1 MSSSTTISGPP
12 GCRGPTQS
20 AACDQ
25 VDCVRY
31 LIAVLTRVVPS
42 TRITSA
48 GRSAATSRRWSVG
61 KPMDA
66 DRPGLV
72 RKRASA
78 RPMACLIMSSSR
90 CKNVAVSATQ
100 SEQLQQGMVVNI
112 RKILLL
118 LVVLLGIVAFFAFG
132 LDRYFSL
139 AFLKESQAS
148 LAALREQQPLQLALG
163 YFLVYIAV
171 TALSLPGATIVTL
184 AGGAIF
190 GLGWGLLIVSFA
202 SSIGATLAFLTA
214 RFLLRDSVQAR
225 FGQRLA
231 EMDKGI
237 QKDGAFY
244 LFTLRLIPV
253 VPFFVINLL
262 MGLTQM
268 KAWTF
273 YWVSQLGMLAGT
285 AVYVNAGTQL
295 GQLDSLQG
303 ILSPGL
309 LGSFVLLGLF
319 PLIARRVVEVVQR
332 RKVYARWA
340 SVRPAKFD
348 RNLIVIGAGAGGLVS
363 AYIAAAVKAK
373 VTLIEAHKMGGD
385 CLNYGCVPS
394 KALIKS
400 ATLAHQMRHAS
411 NYGLSDASPAFSF
424 KAVMQR
430 IHDVIKAIEPHDSVE
445 RYTGLGVEVL
455 QGYAKLVNPWT
466 VEIAQSG
473 GGTQTL
479 TARSIVI
486 AAGARPFVPPLPGME
501 EVGYVT
507 SDTMWNAFAKLDEV
521 PKRLVVL
528 GGGPIGC
535 ELAQAF
541 ARLGAQVTLVEMA
554 PRIMLR
560 EDAEV
565 SALAQA
571 SLAADGV
578 AVLTGHK
585 ALRCELVD
593 GEKILVVEHEGAEKR
608 IPFDQLICA
617 VGRVARLQGYGLE
630 DLGIPTNKTVETN
643 EYLQTLYPNIYAAGD
658 VAGPYQFT
666 HVAAHQAWY
675 AAVNALFGDFKKFK
689 ADYSVIP
696 WATFIDPEV
705 ARVGLNEQDA
715 KEKKIPYEVTKY
727 GIDDLDRA
735 IADSEAHGFVKVLTV
750 PGKDKILGVT
760 IVGTHA
766 GDLLAEYVLAMKHGL
781 GLNKILGT
789 IHTYPTLAE
798 ANKYAAGEW
807 KRAHAPQQLLAWVA
821 KFHTWRRG

>member
-1 MSSSTTISGPP
+1 MN
-12 GCRGPTQS
+12 
-20 AACDQ
+20 
-25 VDCVRY
+25 
-31 LIAVLTRVVPS
+31 L
-42 TRITSA
+42 
-48 GRSAATSRRWSVG
+48 
-61 KPMDA
+61 
-66 DRPGLV
+66 
-72 RKRASA
+72 RK
-78 RPMACLIMSSSR
+78 
-90 CKNVAVSATQ
+90 
-100 SEQLQQGMVVNI
+100 
-112 RKILLL
+112 LLL
-118 LVVLLGIVAFFAFG
+118 LVAVLVGVAAFFAFDLG
-132 LDRYFSL
+132 RFFSL
-139 AFLKESQAS
+139 DFLKQSQARF
-148 LAALREQQPLQLALG
+148 AELRSQQPLALAAG
-163 YFLVYIAV
+163 YFLIYVAV

-214 RFLLRDSVQAR
+214 RFLLRDSVQSR

-231 EMDKGI
+231 EVDKGI

-262 MGLTQM
+262 MGLTTM

-295 GQLDSLQG
+295 GQLESLQG

-319 PLIARRVVEVVQR
+319 PLIARRIVEAVQK

-340 SVRPAKFD
+340 GVRPKTFD

-400 ATLAHQMRHAS
+400 AKLAHQMRHGS
-411 NYGLSDASPAFSF
+411 HYGLNDATPTFSF
-424 KAVMQR
+424 KSVMQR

-466 VEIAQSG
+466 VEIALNG
-473 GGTQTL
+473 GGTQRL

-486 AAGARPFVPPLPGME
+486 AAGARPFVPPLPGLDD
-501 EVGYVT
+501 VGYVT
-507 SDTMWNAFAKLDEV
+507 SDTLWDAFAKLDEV

-541 ARLGAQVTLVEMA
+541 SRLGSEVTQVEMA
-554 PRIMLR
+554 PRLMGR
-560 EDAEV
+560 EDEEV
-565 SALAQA
+565 SALAKA
-571 SLAADGV
+571 ALEADGV

-585 ALRCELVD
+585 ALRCEVVD
-593 GEKILVVEHEGAEKR
+593 GEKTLVVEHAGTEKR
-608 IPFDQLICA
+608 IVFDQLLCA
-617 VGRVARLQGYGLE
+617 VGRVARLTGYGLE
-630 DLGIPTNKTVETN
+630 ELGIPTNRTVATN
-643 EYLQTLYPNIYAAGD
+643 EYLQTIYPNIYAAGD
-658 VAGPYQFT
+658 VAGPFQFT

-696 WATFIDPEV
+696 WTTFIAPEV
-705 ARVGLNEQDA
+705 ARVGLNEQEA
-715 KEKKIPYEVTKY
+715 REKGLPYEVTKY

-750 PGKDKILGVT
+750 PGKDTILGVT

-766 GDLLAEYVLAMKHGL
+766 GDLLAEYVMAMKHGL

-807 KRAHAPQQLLAWVA
+807 KRAHQPHRLLAWV
-821 KFHTWRRG
+821 KRYHDWKRT